1 MGATVRMLFASR
13 RFTLS
18 LALLLA
24 VVALG
29 LLGPLVSSRD
39 PLLMSGGMFEA
50 PSREH
55 WLGTDNFGRDVFTQ
69 LLYGTRTSLY
79 VGAIAGLVATAIGV
93 AVGAL
98 AGYRG
103 GWLDEMLMGLTN
115 VFITIP
121 SIVILILVSVSL
133 RTRTATIMGLVIGL
147 TSWPWTARAVR
158 AQTTSLK
165 TREHM
170 DVARLSGLST
180 PRIILF
186 EILPF
191 MFSYIFMAFILQF
204 FGGLMSEATL
214 SMLGLGPFQTVSL
227 GVMLQWALLW
237 EAVRVGAWWA
247 FLPPVFFLTVTSFS
261 LMSLNASMDEF
272 FNPRARDRSARA
284 GARAVARLRE
294 VAPHA
299 EAGDEPALDA
309 LLACW
314 QLHAAYVSPGLPPV
328 WAVNGVSL
336 AVRPGEVLG
345 IAGESGC
352 GKTTLA
358 HLLAC
363 HLEPPLYLLKGQIR
377 VAGRDPL
384 TLSPERLRREV
395 RGELVAMLP
404 QGALNALNPTRRVG
418 ALAVDVVREHHPELT
433 RREVLDQARRRFEHL
448 GLPAAVLDQY
458 PHQLSG
464 GMKQRVV
471 AVLSTLLNPRVL
483 IADEPTSALDVTSQ
497 RAVLDLLRRLLEEGI
512 IQSVVFI
519 THELPLLQQV
529 ADRIAVMYAGRLV
542 ETGRVKE
549 VLAGPQHPYT
559 QALVRSVLA
568 PEPRRG
574 RARVEGIPGVPPDL
588 RELPQGCAFAPR
600 CGVALDRC
608 RVEVPPRFRSGDRD
622 AWCWRLLEEGWLP
635 APVAGRRGLPPG
647 DG

>member
-1 MGATVRMLFASR
+1 M
-13 RFTLS
+13 
-18 LALLLA
+18 
-24 VVALG
+24 
-29 LLGPLVSSRD
+29 
-39 PLLMSGGMFEA
+39 
-50 PSREH
+50 
-55 WLGTDNFGRDVFTQ
+55 
-69 LLYGTRTSLY
+69 
-79 VGAIAGLVATAIGV
+79 
-93 AVGAL
+93 
-98 AGYRG
+98 
-103 GWLDEMLMGLTN
+103 
-115 VFITIP
+115 
-121 SIVILILVSVSL
+121 
-133 RTRTATIMGLVIGL
+133 
-147 TSWPWTARAVR
+147 
-158 AQTTSLK
+158 
-165 TREHM
+165 
-170 DVARLSGLST
+170 ARLSGLST

-299 EAGDEPALDA
+299 EAGDEPAPDA

-542 ETGRVKE
+542 ETGRVEE
-549 VLAGPQHPYT
+549 VLAGPQYPYT
-559 QALVRSVLA
+559 HALVRSVLA

-574 RARVEGIPGVPPDL
+574 RARVEGIPGAPPDL

-635 APVAGRRGLPPG
+635 APVAGRRGSPPG

>member
-247 FLPPVFFLTVTSFS
+247 FLPPV
-261 LMSLNASMDEF
+261 
-272 FNPRARDRSARA
+272 
-284 GARAVARLRE
+284 
-294 VAPHA
+294 
-299 EAGDEPALDA
+299 
-309 LLACW
+309 
-314 QLHAAYVSPGLPPV
+314 

-418 ALAVDVVREHHPELT
+418 RSEE
-433 RREVLDQARRRFEHL
+433 RRR
-448 GLPAAVLDQY
+448 GQ
-458 PHQLSG
+458 
-464 GMKQRVV
+464 
-471 AVLSTLLNPRVL
+471 
-483 IADEPTSALDVTSQ
+483 
-497 RAVLDLLRRLLEEGI
+497 
-512 IQSVVFI
+512 
-519 THELPLLQQV
+519 
-529 ADRIAVMYAGRLV
+529 GR
-542 ETGRVKE
+542 G
-549 VLAGPQHPYT
+549 
-559 QALVRSVLA
+559 
-568 PEPRRG
+568 
-574 RARVEGIPGVPPDL
+574 
-588 RELPQGCAFAPR
+588 
-600 CGVALDRC
+600 
-608 RVEVPPRFRSGDRD
+608 
-622 AWCWRLLEEGWLP
+622 
-635 APVAGRRGLPPG
+635 
-647 DG
+647 